1 MLSVLKTAT
10 LSESDVYGRNFAEM
24 FFADADFLLP
34 EMSFSAD
41 LTGCKYNHSEFCCIC
56 QIFHSFFDCHFF
68 MAVIFRTVQVCK
80 IGIYNRFASDKA
92 NLSTIFGRKGKSKH
106 QIIFLLVSAL
116 LHRDSGKKYIS
127 SKLRHLLQNRL
138 TWTPT
143 FPLVLHFSDKHM
155 VHHNLHIKLLF
166 LPETQGIPFVPM
178 SMQKR
183 TLYRENIYQTIIE
196 IFRVQIRNNFL
207 ISCFCLFPQTH
218 F

>member
-24 FFADADFLLP
+24 FCADADFLLP

-92 NLSTIFGRKGKSKH
+92 NLSTIFGRKGKSSIRSYFFSFSFCSASSRFWQKVYF
-106 QIIFLLVSAL
+106 IETPASSAKSFNMDTNIPAGSPFFL
-116 LHRDSGKKYIS
+116 
-127 SKLRHLLQNRL
+127 
-138 TWTPT
+138 
-143 FPLVLHFSDKHM
+143 
-155 VHHNLHIKLLF
+155 
-166 LPETQGIPFVPM
+166 
-178 SMQKR
+178 
-183 TLYRENIYQTIIE
+183 
-196 IFRVQIRNNFL
+196 
-207 ISCFCLFPQTH
+207 
-218 F
+218 